1 MFNLKLK
8 FRILDDFH
16 IREAYRTLRTNIEF
30 TGLDNRVIAVTSSNP
45 EDGKSSTSLNLAN
58 AFAQSGK
65 RVLLIDADLRKSLL
79 INSHSR
85 SAVMGLSH
93 YLSGMATINDIISGT
108 DIENLYVI
116 TTGKF
121 PPNPTELLSKEIF
134 KDMLDKLKTKFDY
147 IIIDTP
153 PLGAVID
160 AAIIAKVS
168 DASLLVVASNT
179 ATSKRVKA
187 TIKQLTTA
195 NPNFLGVVL
204 SKFNVHEARYYGGE
218 KYYKYYEYE
227 YKNND

>member
-16 IREAYRTLRTNIEF
+16 IRESYRTLRTNIEF

-58 AFAQSGK
+58 AFAQNGK
-65 RVLLIDADLRKSLL
+65 RVVLIDADLRKSML
-79 INSHSR
+79 INSQSR
-85 SAVMGLSH
+85 SVVSGLSH
-93 YLSGMATINDIISGT
+93 YLSGMASVDEIISGS

-121 PPNPTELLSKEIF
+121 PPNPTELLSKDSF
-134 KDMLDKLKTKFDY
+134 KTLLDQLRQEFDY
-147 IIIDTP
+147 VIVDTP

-160 AAIIAKVS
+160 AAIVAKYC
-168 DASLLVVASNT
+168 DASLLVVSSNT
-179 ATSKRVKA
+179 TTAKRVKT

-204 SKFNVHEARYYGGE
+204 SKFDVNEARYYGGE

-227 YKNND
+227 YKENN